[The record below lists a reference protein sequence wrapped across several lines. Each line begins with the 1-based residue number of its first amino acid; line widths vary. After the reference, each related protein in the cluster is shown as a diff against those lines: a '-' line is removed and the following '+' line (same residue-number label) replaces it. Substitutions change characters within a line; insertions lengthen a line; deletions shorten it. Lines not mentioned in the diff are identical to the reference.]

1 MSGYGW
7 QLVVDWRALDA
18 AERELLIGELWCHAV
33 SGIEERDDDVVAGFA
48 SEADARTAANEL
60 GLPSTIVEVIDDGY
74 LDEWRRFAHPWLVDR
89 LLVRPS
95 WVDAPP
101 PQLPALKGRSG
112 PLPALK
118 GRSRPDEVEIIIDP
132 QRAFGSG
139 AHATTRLVL
148 GLMQQL
154 DLRATTVLDLG
165 CGSGVLSVAAAALG
179 AMRIEA
185 IDIEPTAVATTID
198 NARRNGAADRIHARV
213 AAIDDIADDFD
224 IVLANVLPSVHRQI
238 AAGVRRVARHYV
250 IVAGMLDE
258 QVADIESLYGST
270 RRLASRRDDGWTA
283 LMLQVDRTDLRS

>member
-60 GLPSTIVEVIDDGY
+60 GLPSTIVEVLDDGY

-101 PQLPALKGRSG
+101 PGN
-112 PLPALK
+112 
-118 GRSRPDEVEIIIDP
+118 EIEIIIDP

-165 CGSGVLSVAAAALG
+165 CGSGVLSVAAVALG

-213 AAIDDIADDFD
+213 ATIDDIADDFD
-224 IVLANVLPSVHRQI
+224 VVLANVLPSVHRQI

-250 IVAGMLDE
+250 IVAGMLDG
-258 QVADIESLYGST
+258 QVADVESLYGST